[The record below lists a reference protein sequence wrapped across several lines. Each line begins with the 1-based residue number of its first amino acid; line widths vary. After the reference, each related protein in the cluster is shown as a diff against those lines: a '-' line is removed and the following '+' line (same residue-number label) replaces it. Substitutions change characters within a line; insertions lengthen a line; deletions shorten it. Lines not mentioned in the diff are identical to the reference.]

1 MKKKFQIYISLVMLI
16 LAISSC
22 TERINIDLDE
32 SYVRLAVEGYITPEE
47 GEQHVKL
54 TKTSDYFYNNP
65 PQGVTQAQVKV
76 TTGDSAVL
84 FVEDLENPGY
94 YRAPI
99 DFRGI
104 PQQTYSLEIQLKD
117 AINNSVYYQSTEI
130 MPHQPA
136 VIDSIELEYNARW
149 ERWLVHLYAWEPPS
163 VNYYL
168 FNGYVNG
175 EIITDSVSRKSVT
188 DDKLYNG
195 NYTGGIT
202 VMVLYKDEISPGDTF
217 ILSLSNI
224 TKSYYDFILNVQEE
238 IQPKNPLFS
247 GPPANVIS
255 NIDNDAV
262 GYFAAFSS
270 SYASVLVTVP
280 EDWK

>member
-217 ILSLSNI
+217 TLSLSNI

-255 NIDNDAV
+255 NIHHDDV

>member
-32 SYVRLAVEGYITPEE
+32 SCVRLAVEGYITPEE

-217 ILSLSNI
+217 TLSLSNI

>member
-136 VIDSIELEYNARW
+136 VIDSIELEYNERW

-217 ILSLSNI
+217 TLSLSNI

>member
-1 MKKKFQIYISLVMLI
+1 
-16 LAISSC
+16 
-22 TERINIDLDE
+22 
-32 SYVRLAVEGYITPEE
+32 
-47 GEQHVKL
+47 
-54 TKTSDYFYNNP
+54 
-65 PQGVTQAQVKV
+65 
-76 TTGDSAVL
+76 
-84 FVEDLENPGY
+84 
-94 YRAPI
+94 
-99 DFRGI
+99 
-104 PQQTYSLEIQLKD
+104 
-117 AINNSVYYQSTEI
+117 

-217 ILSLSNI
+217 TLSLSNI

>member
-217 ILSLSNI
+217 TLSLSNI

>member
-1 MKKKFQIYISLVMLI
+1 MKKKFQIYISLVILL

-32 SYVRLAVEGYITPEE
+32 SYARLAVEGYITLEE

-54 TKTSDYFYNNP
+54 TKTANYFYNNP

-76 TTGDSAVL
+76 TSGDSAIL

-94 YRAPI
+94 YRAPV

-104 PQQTYSLEIQLKD
+104 PEQVYSLEIQLKD
-117 AINNSVYYQSTEI
+117 AINNSVYYQSTET
-130 MPHQPA
+130 MPHHPA
-136 VIDSIELEYNARW
+136 VIDSIELEYNAQW
-149 ERWLVHLYAWEPPS
+149 ERWLVHLYAWEPPA

-217 ILSLSNI
+217 TLSLSNI
-224 TKSYYDFILNVQEE
+224 TKSYFEFILNVQEE

-262 GYFAAFSS
+262 GYFAAYSS

>member
-104 PQQTYSLEIQLKD
+104 PQQTYSLEIQLRMPSTIRSITNLPKSCH
-117 AINNSVYYQSTEI
+117 IN
-130 MPHQPA
+130 
-136 VIDSIELEYNARW
+136 
-149 ERWLVHLYAWEPPS
+149 PP
-163 VNYYL
+163 
-168 FNGYVNG
+168 
-175 EIITDSVSRKSVT
+175 
-188 DDKLYNG
+188 
-195 NYTGGIT
+195 
-202 VMVLYKDEISPGDTF
+202 
-217 ILSLSNI
+217 
-224 TKSYYDFILNVQEE
+224 
-238 IQPKNPLFS
+238 
-247 GPPANVIS
+247 
-255 NIDNDAV
+255 
-262 GYFAAFSS
+262 
-270 SYASVLVTVP
+270 
-280 EDWK
+280 

>member
-117 AINNSVYYQSTEI
+117 AINNSVYYQSTAI

-217 ILSLSNI
+217 TLSLSNI